1 MIDLHVHL
9 SGSLKP
15 TTIIE
20 YAKEKHISLPTYH
33 AAELEEYLKAPARC
47 RDASEF
53 YDLCDMNDWILQERR
68 SIRRAMMEL
77 VKELDSQGILY
88 AEIRFSP
95 SECTLGGLRQGD
107 AVEAALEGLQWGM
120 KASRHIKANLIL
132 CIIPKMDEHDAF
144 ETVVAAK
151 KYLRKGVC
159 GLDLL
164 LEEALYETDVYDWL
178 FALIEEEHIPFT
190 VHAGQY
196 NTQSIRKAI
205 HYGAQR
211 ISQSV
216 RILDDKEL
224 MEDII
229 RRKVVVEICPASN
242 IKLGVVDSYSR
253 HPIRKLYDMGVQ
265 VCLGTDRLRVS
276 GATLQ
281 EEYRNLEKYLGFTP
295 LEIYHMNQNA
305 ANGAFFPQMEKDRL
319 RFDLY
324 EANKAIADEE

>member
-1 MIDLHVHL
+1 MIDLHIHL

-20 YAKEKHISLPTYH
+20 YAKEKHISLPTYN
-33 AAELEEYLKAPARC
+33 AAELEEYLKAPAHC
-47 RDASEF
+47 ADTSEF

-77 VKELDSQGILY
+77 VRELDSQGILY
-88 AEIRFSP
+88 VEIRFSP
-95 SECTLGGLRQGD
+95 SECTLGGLRQAD
-107 AVEAALEGLQWGM
+107 AVEAALEGLQLGM
-120 KASRHIKANLIL
+120 KDSRHIKANLIL
-132 CIIPKMDEHDAF
+132 CIIPKMNEHDAF

-159 GLDLL
+159 GLDLFL
-164 LEEALYETDVYDWL
+164 KESLYETDVYDWL
-178 FALIEEEHIPFT
+178 FSLIEEEHIPFT

-196 NTQSIRKAI
+196 NTQSVRKAVR
-205 HYGAQR
+205 YGARR
-211 ISQSV
+211 ISQGV
-216 RILDDKEL
+216 LIMDDEEL
-224 MEDII
+224 LKDVIE
-229 RRKVVVEICPASN
+229 RKVVVEVCPASN
-242 IKLGVVDSYSR
+242 IKLGVVDSYSK
-253 HPIRKLYDMGVQ
+253 HPIRKLYDLGVQ

-276 GATLQ
+276 GSTLR

-305 ANGAFFPQMEKDRL
+305 VNGAFLNQMEKDRL